1 MSTTNTHL
9 HYLKGGPEFTVATD
23 HKPLEGIFKKDLFEI
38 PNPCLQRL
46 REKLVEFCFV
56 VKWVPGMTHHIADAL
71 SRAPLFSPKE
81 TDDMRVDTARVCL
94 ATTPGKS
101 SELDVILDAVDTDY
115 IKLKHDILNS
125 TETSVYARQ
134 LRSVFANL
142 SIDDDLVYIDA
153 KQIVL
158 PIGAVRKILVLAHSL
173 HSGISK
179 TY

>member
-1 MSTTNTHL
+1 MLCLVL
-9 HYLKGGPEFTVATD
+9 HSSAQ
-23 HKPLEGIFKKDLFEI
+23 KK
-38 PNPCLQRL
+38 
-46 REKLVEFCFV
+46 
-56 VKWVPGMTHHIADAL
+56 H
-71 SRAPLFSPKE
+71 
-81 TDDMRVDTARVCL
+81 DMRVDTARVCL